1 MERNGQTVDQVAP
14 GDGRAGFRWWEKP
27 APALLGM
34 LICAVAEARFE
45 VETFGREHLRHAP
58 GALVI
63 ANHRYDTDGPLLG
76 SLLMQR
82 RRLRLRFEGVAP
94 FFVAREDLFRPGF
107 LGAYLPHWPRVLR
120 APLYRL
126 SIGPVLRGLGL
137 RPIRRI
143 PEHSTG
149 ELLPDVLAVLG
160 DRPLAE
166 VLRPQSA
173 EAIARE
179 LGRPEA
185 SLSVRDALR
194 APRELLAGR
203 RAFRRSTLAAL
214 RALQPHERDIIER
227 QLQVFVELLEAGETV
242 VLEPEGTVSRDG
254 RFGRPRRA
262 LHHLLNTP
270 ARIAPVLPV
279 ALSYDSMRPGRPRVL
294 IRVGEPRMDLR
305 GRSRRET
312 DAMAGRAI
320 LQQWAVNA
328 SHLAA
333 RHFGER
339 GLDLSG
345 SAPRALERYLGET
358 ATRCEAEG
366 IPVDPLLLDPARRE
380 ERVQQCVAFWRRRAD
395 RGGAEEL
402 LRYFRN
408 ELDSIASVHP
418 GLYRDGCR

>member
-14 GDGRAGFRWWEKP
+14 GDGRSGFHWWEKP
-27 APALLGM
+27 VPALLGT
-34 LICAVAEARFE
+34 LICSVAEARFE

-76 SLLMQR
+76 GLLMQR
-82 RRLRLRFEGVAP
+82 RWLRFNGVAP

-107 LGAYLPHWPRVLR
+107 LGAYLPHWPRLLR

-149 ELLPDVLAVLG
+149 ELLPDALTVLG
-160 DRPLAE
+160 DRPLVQ
-166 VLRPQSA
+166 VLRPA
-173 EAIARE
+173 AVEAIARE
-179 LGRPEA
+179 LGRPPA
-185 SLSVRDALR
+185 SLTVRDALR
-194 APRELLAGR
+194 VSQDLLARR
-203 RAFRRSTLAAL
+203 RAFRRSTLEAL
-214 RALQPHERDIIER
+214 RALQPHERDTIER

-270 ARIAPVLPV
+270 ERVAPVLPV
-279 ALSYDSMRPGRPRVL
+279 ALSYDSLRPGRARVL

-312 DAMAGRAI
+312 DAMAGQAI
-320 LQQWAVNA
+320 LKQWTVNA

-333 RHFGER
+333 CYFGDR
-339 GLDLSG
+339 RVDLSG
-345 SAPRALERYLGET
+345 SAPRALARYLGE
-358 ATRCEAEG
+358 AAARCEDG
-366 IPVDPLLLDPARRE
+366 GVPVDPLLLDPARRE
-380 ERVQQCVAFWRRRAD
+380 ERVEECVAFFRRRGAD
-395 RGGAEEL
+395 RGESL

-408 ELDSIASVHP
+408 EMDSIATVHAAL
-418 GLYRDGCR
+418 GRGACR